1 MSEASGTET
10 RRGHHPHVVDT
21 ALGPV
26 QCELT
31 DGDGPVVLAS
41 HAGIG
46 GVDQARLMLDWLATH
61 SYRQLLV
68 SRPGYL
74 DTPLVNRE
82 SFQQQADLF
91 AALLDA
97 LDLPQVAVVTL
108 SSGGPPGYLLAA
120 RHPDRVS
127 ALVAI
132 SSVSGHYEPQHT
144 AGPVAQ
150 ALFTSR
156 VGEFLTRTM
165 ARLAP
170 RQLVTQLLRAESH
183 LTPEQVRTQVDHVLR
198 TPQVWAWLR
207 AFIDTLHPYRPRR
220 PGTDNDTAQLA
231 QITDLPLAD
240 IRCPTLIVHGTHD
253 ADVPLEHGTRAHEQ
267 ITGAEHRWIQS
278 GSHLGFWLAP
288 DAEPVRAAARD
299 FLDHPEPEDRLVL
312 PELVVA
318 LEHQPGGDQQ
328 LTPSTE

>member
-1 MSEASGTET
+1 MNG
-10 RRGHHPHVVDT
+10 
-21 ALGPV
+21 
-26 QCELT
+26 
-31 DGDGPVVLAS
+31 
-41 HAGIG
+41 
-46 GVDQARLMLDWLATH
+46 
-61 SYRQLLV
+61 
-68 SRPGYL
+68 
-74 DTPLVNRE
+74 RE
-82 SFQQQADLF
+82 SFTRQADLF

-127 ALVAI
+127 AVVAI
-132 SSVSGHYEPQHT
+132 SSVSGHYASPHT

-156 VGEFLTRTM
+156 IGEFLTRTM
-165 ARLAP
+165 ARRAP

-198 TPQVWAWLR
+198 ARQVWAWLR

-220 PGTDNDTAQLA
+220 PGTDNDTVQLG

-240 IRCPTLIVHGTHD
+240 ARCSTLVVHGTHD
-253 ADVPLEHGTRAHEQ
+253 ADVPLEHGAHAHDQ
-267 ITGAEHRWIQS
+267 IPGAEYRWIES

-288 DAEPVRAAARD
+288 HAEPVRAAARE
-299 FLDHPEPEDRLVL
+299 FLDRRCRPRTDHRDTLRIATDVLVGIRPSQRTIRTGETDTVPPGRGESRAVANGFHQRSGVGVTDDERVGVL
-312 PELVVA
+312 PQATV
-318 LEHQPGGDQQ
+318 EHIGVSRIQCVPFRES
-328 LTPSTE
+328 PAA